1 MMSVMSPVQ
10 SIFAGLKSVPLPLP
24 LSLSTCSPA
33 QVVGKAPL
41 VRYPPLRD
49 PSFGLGSRCSLLFFC
64 GGVIACHTIAD
75 DGRRWLLACLEGI
88 LAEKVR
94 QSGTGGRNAFGL
106 FSSSKRGQSEQNS
119 PFPLSRR
126 HVTGIGRFN
135 SVVSLSPLS
144 VEPQDKFHK

>member
-94 QSGTGGRNAFGL
+94 QSGTGGRNAFEGL
-106 FSSSKRGQSEQNS
+106 PLLSLGASIYDVRTERGRGRIKKH
-119 PFPLSRR
+119 PK
-126 HVTGIGRFN
+126 IG
-135 SVVSLSPLS
+135 
-144 VEPQDKFHK
+144 D